1 MLQGAVTVCRAQHP
15 SVVNMPAW
23 EVKGQIVCS
32 LSEHPELA
40 WCTMTRTAL
49 SDLWHS
55 ELRQTQTIT
64 AVLGQLQ
71 CMRMV
76 TAVTVVYQQ
85 YILASH
91 TRSAEVPHRAHWLM
105 DDYIAALSK
114 VDKCRQWD
122 SIACRDQDK
131 LHHELCWKSRLH
143 ILLCTVEQ
151 AKTAFL
157 QVYSL
162 L

>member
-1 MLQGAVTVCRAQHP
+1 
-15 SVVNMPAW
+15 
-23 EVKGQIVCS
+23 
-32 LSEHPELA
+32 
-40 WCTMTRTAL
+40 
-49 SDLWHS
+49 
-55 ELRQTQTIT
+55 
-64 AVLGQLQ
+64 
-71 CMRMV
+71 
-76 TAVTVVYQQ
+76 
-85 YILASH
+85 
-91 TRSAEVPHRAHWLM
+91 M